1 MHMPLAKVIIAAML
15 SVLVLQEPAM
25 ACSPQELAV
34 EINTLTDLMIAHESG
49 QAPQH
54 ADFMKRMRATI
65 LQTASVSSVSY
76 NALCVSYGQLII
88 QLRSLP
94 HRP

>member
-1 MHMPLAKVIIAAML
+1 MRMHLVKVIIAATL

-54 ADFMKRMRATI
+54 ADFMKRMHATM
-65 LQTASVSSVSY
+65 LQTASDSSVSY

-88 QLRSLP
+88 QLRGLP